1 MKYRK
6 LMQRDGQVRVKFVTT
21 DSKVPE
27 VVKFIED
34 HNPNEKD
41 SDVAADI
48 TAT

>member
-21 DSKVPE
+21 DAKVPD
-27 VVKFIED
+27 VVKFIEE

-41 SDVAADI
+41 SDIAADI